1 VNHKLVTKLKPIHVA
16 LGALLLVCVDANWLH
31 ADTVIRKSGPQKRGT
46 IEKSSRDGIVIDGT
60 PIRVSD
66 IRYVMFSD
74 EPKELRTIRDA
85 VSKGSYGRAE
95 QALQRLD
102 MSELSGDL
110 MQMDA
115 LFYQA
120 YVKARRALQ
129 TGQNRGAAVKEMVT
143 FAKTHQSSF
152 HFYEAAEVLGELAL
166 ALGKEDESAKYFGA
180 LEKASAPGVKLRGMT
195 RMAELLMAR
204 GAYPDAL
211 KRYDAMLKLD
221 GDDQARTTAQLGKA
235 VCQAEMGDGESG
247 IKAVEQIIQETD
259 EKQTELMARAYNT
272 LGACYRVAGKN
283 NAAVM
288 AYLHVDLLYSKHND
302 QHAEALYHLGT
313 LWAKTGHQDRAA
325 QARALL
331 KSKYGG
337 SSWAAK

>member
-1 VNHKLVTKLKPIHVA
+1 MNYTSVTTLNPRVVA
-16 LGALLLVCVDANWLH
+16 LGAVLCVFGTADLLR
-31 ADTVIRKSGPQKRGT
+31 ADTVIQKSGPQKRGT
-46 IEKSSRDGIVIDGT
+46 IEKSSRDGVVIDGT
-60 PIRVSD
+60 PIQVSD

-74 EPKELRTIRDA
+74 EPKELRIIRDA
-85 VSKGSYGRAE
+85 VSKGSFGRAE
-95 QALQRLD
+95 QTLERLD
-102 MSELSGDL
+102 VSQLSGL
-110 MQMDA
+110 LKMDA
-115 LFYQA
+115 QFYQA

-129 TGQNRGAAVKEMVT
+129 TGKNRGPAVREMVA
-143 FAKTHQSSF
+143 FAKTHQNSF
-152 HFYEAAEVLGELAL
+152 HFYEAAEVLGELAA
-166 ALGKEDESAKYFGA
+166 ALGKPDESTKYFGA
-180 LEKASAPGVKLRGMT
+180 LEKASTPGVKLRGMT

-221 GDDQARTTAQLGKA
+221 GDEQARQTAQLGKA
-235 VCQAEMGDGESG
+235 FCQAEMGDGESG
-247 IKAVEQIIQETD
+247 IAAVEQIIQETD
-259 EKQTELMARAYNT
+259 TKQTELMARAYNT

-288 AYLHVDLLYSKHND
+288 AYLHVDLLYGKHND
-302 QHAEALYHLGT
+302 QHAEALYYLGS

-337 SSWAAK
+337 SSWASK